1 MPRLDKFNL
10 ASLSNPALN
19 DKIIDF
25 AEREAKELADL
36 GIGILAEAL
45 KRRLARPRSRRAPPT
60 STATRQNGHG
70 PPEAD
75 APLPAGPYQV
85 LGVAPEASDED
96 VERVFRE
103 RVMACHPDRT
113 GASDDELRRVLQAIK
128 QIREERN
135 R

>member
-1 MPRLDKFNL
+1 MPRLEKFDL
-10 ASLSNPALN
+10 GSLSNPALN

-60 STATRQNGHG
+60 STATRQNGHR

-85 LGVAPEASDED
+85 LGVAPEASDEE
-96 VERVFRE
+96 VERAFRQ
-103 RVMACHPDRT
+103 RVQACHPDHK
-113 GASDDELRRVLQAIK
+113 GGSDEAIRRVLEAIH
-128 QIREERN
+128 QIRAERKL
-135 R
+135 